1 MTDPVAAAPKLESP
15 FNRFVG
21 AAIDDALWFALFVYI
36 VGWLPAS
43 VWDDHPEVIVILL
56 IATCSAWLN
65 YFSICET
72 KWGYTLGK
80 KVMGMRV
87 VAQDGSKA
95 TFGAC
100 SIRNLLRPVDYLLIG
115 PLMISS
121 TARNQRLGDK
131 LGKTIV
137 IAERKPRRP
146 AAAPGGAAAAAMQ
159 PSADDT
165 PLTDR
170 QHKPLPERRMQAS
183 APPMA
188 GPAIEQ
194 KPTNSDASMTLPP
207 WSVRQTWWGVGIGL
221 LLALFVP
228 LIFVAPFD
236 PDLSSLGATLAA
248 QALLTVA
255 LVGTAIYVARGA
267 VRNWRQ
273 IDLRAALTAL
283 GWRKFKGTDLLL
295 AIGALFSY
303 YLCAAVYVVIF
314 GSPHQEDIAD
324 QLGLDR
330 GPFLAG
336 LAVLLICVVAP
347 MAEETFFRGMAFAGL
362 RGRLRRLP
370 AALISGAIFGAVHAP
385 SGPSAVVPLAIFGT
399 VLALLFEQTDSIV
412 PGVFAHVINNS
423 IAIAAA

>member
-1 MTDPVAAAPKLESP
+1 VTPEPKLETP

-21 AAIDDALWFALFVYI
+21 AAIDDGLWFALFFYI
-36 VGWLPAS
+36 VGFLPPS
-43 VWDDHPEVIVILL
+43 VWDDHPEVFVILL
-56 IATCSAWLN
+56 IATCSGWLN

-72 KWGYTLGK
+72 KWGHTIGK

-87 VAQDGSKA
+87 VAEDGSKA

-100 SIRNLLRPVDYLLIG
+100 SVRNVLRPIDYLLIG
-115 PLMISS
+115 PLMIASS
-121 TARNQRLGDK
+121 RRHQRLGDK

-137 IAERKPRRP
+137 IAERKPRP
-146 AAAPGGAAAAAMQ
+146 PAKAAASGDPAPGPLA
-159 PSADDT
+159 PSDEDT

-183 APPMA
+183 APPIG
-188 GPAIEQ
+188 GPATEQ
-194 KPTNSDASMTLPP
+194 KPLAPATKMTLPP
-207 WSVRQTWWGVGIGL
+207 WSVRQTWRGVGAGL
-221 LLALFVP
+221 LLAVFTP
-228 LIFVAPFD
+228 LLVAPFD
-236 PDLSSLGATLAA
+236 PDFSSLGATLVA
-248 QALLTVA
+248 QALLT
-255 LVGTAIYVARGA
+255 LSLIGTAIYVARGA
-267 VRNWRQ
+267 ASSWRR
-273 IDLRAALTAL
+273 IDVRAALRAL
-283 GWRKFKGTDLLL
+283 GWRRFKATDLLL
-295 AIGALFSY
+295 ALGALFSY
-303 YLCAAVYVVIF
+303 YLCAAVYVAIF
-314 GSPHQEDIAD
+314 GSPHQDDIAD

-330 GPFLAG
+330 GPILAG
-336 LAVLLICVVAP
+336 LAIFLICVVAP
-347 MAEETFFRGMAFAGL
+347 IAEETFFRGMTFAGL